1 MNVKKIFITLITV
14 VACVILGAFVLNT
27 LMPNVTT
34 TLINAV
40 EDQIFKATSLKFD
53 FNNDGTIGSN
63 NNNPYAG
70 ENEDETVTGD
80 TGNNVVGFSGAGGAG
95 GGAGG

>member
-40 EDQIFKATSLKFD
+40 EEQIYNATSLRFD
-53 FNNDGTIGSN
+53 FNNDGYIG
-63 NNNPYAG
+63 G
-70 ENEDETVTGD
+70 EDSDTFKGVNEDTTVTGE
-80 TGNNVVGFSGAGGAG
+80 TGDNVVGFGGAG
-95 GGAGG
+95 GGGAGG

>member
-34 TLINAV
+34 TLIDAV
-40 EDQIFKATSLKFD
+40 EDQIFKATSLEFD
-53 FNNDGTIGSN
+53 FNNNKNAGTNSN
-63 NNNPYAG
+63 SYAG
-70 ENEDETVTGD
+70 QNSDDTVTGD
-80 TGNNVVGFSGAGGAG
+80 TGDNVIGFSGAG

>member
-40 EDQIFKATSLKFD
+40 EDQIFKATSLEFD
-53 FNNDGTIGSN
+53 FNNDNNAGTNDNSYVGRNS
-63 NNNPYAG
+63 
-70 ENEDETVTGD
+70 DDTVTGE
-80 TGNNVVGFSGAGGAG
+80 TGDNVIGFSGAGGAG
-95 GGAGG
+95 G

>member
-53 FNNDGTIGSN
+53 FNNDGAIGSN
-63 NNNPYAG
+63 NNTYG
-70 ENEDETVTGD
+70 GVNEDKTVTGE
-80 TGNNVVGFSGAGGAG
+80 TGDNVIGFNSGAG

>member
-40 EDQIFKATSLKFD
+40 EDQIFKATNLKFD
-53 FNNDGTIGSN
+53 FNNDNDAGTNDNS
-63 NNNPYAG
+63 YAG
-70 ENEDETVTGD
+70 QNSDKTVTGD

-95 GGAGG
+95 G

>member
-40 EDQIFKATSLKFD
+40 EDQIFKATSLEFD

-63 NNNPYAG
+63 NNTYG
-70 ENEDETVTGD
+70 GVNEDKTVTGE
-80 TGNNVVGFSGAGGAG
+80 TGDNVIGFNSGAG

>member
-34 TLINAV
+34 TLINTV

-63 NNNPYAG
+63 NNTYEGA
-70 ENEDETVTGD
+70 NEDTTVTGE
-80 TGNNVVGFSGAGGAG
+80 TGDNVIGFNSGAGG
-95 GGAGG
+95 

>member
-40 EDQIFKATSLKFD
+40 EDQIFKATSLEFD
-53 FNNDGTIGSN
+53 FNNDNNAGTNDNSYEGKKS
-63 NNNPYAG
+63 
-70 ENEDETVTGD
+70 DETVNGD
-80 TGNNVVGFSGAGGAG
+80 TDDYVIGFAGGAG
-95 GGAGG
+95 G

>member
-40 EDQIFKATSLKFD
+40 EDQIFKATSLEFD
-53 FNNDGTIGSN
+53 FNNDNNRGTDDNSYVGQNS
-63 NNNPYAG
+63 
-70 ENEDETVTGD
+70 DDTVTGE
-80 TGNNVVGFSGAGGAG
+80 TGDNVIGFNSGAG

>member
-34 TLINAV
+34 TLIDAV
-40 EDQIFKATSLKFD
+40 EDQIFKATSLEFD
-53 FNNDGTIGSN
+53 FNNN
-63 NNNPYAG
+63 NNAGTNTNSYAG
-70 ENEDETVTGD
+70 QNSDDTVTGD
-80 TGNNVVGFSGAGGAG
+80 TGDNVIGFSGAG

>member
-34 TLINAV
+34 TLIDAV
-40 EDQIFKATSLKFD
+40 EDQIFKATSLEFD
-53 FNNDGTIGSN
+53 FNNNKNAGTNTNS
-63 NNNPYAG
+63 YAG
-70 ENEDETVTGD
+70 QNSDDTVTGD
-80 TGNNVVGFSGAGGAG
+80 TGDNVIGFSGAGG
-95 GGAGG
+95 

>member
-1 MNVKKIFITLITV
+1 MNVKKIFITLVTV

-40 EDQIFKATSLKFD
+40 EDQIFKATSLQFD
-53 FNNDGTIGSN
+53 FNNDNNAGDN
-63 NNNPYAG
+63 NNSYVGQKSDNTATDKAG
-70 ENEDETVTGD
+70 D
-80 TGNNVVGFSGAGGAG
+80 NVIGFSGAGG
-95 GGAGG
+95 

>member
-1 MNVKKIFITLITV
+1 MNVKKIFIILITV

-53 FNNDGTIGSN
+53 FNNDNNAGTNDNS
-63 NNNPYAG
+63 YAG
-70 ENEDETVTGD
+70 QNSDDTVTGE
-80 TGNNVVGFSGAGGAG
+80 TGDNVVGFGGAG

>member
-40 EDQIFKATSLKFD
+40 EDQIFKATSLEFD
-53 FNNDGTIGSN
+53 FNNDDNRGTNDKS
-63 NNNPYAG
+63 YAG
-70 ENEDETVTGD
+70 QNSDDTVTGD
-80 TGNNVVGFSGAGGAG
+80 TSDNVIGFNSGAG

>member
-53 FNNDGTIGSN
+53 FNKDNNAGTNDNS
-63 NNNPYAG
+63 YAG
-70 ENEDETVTGD
+70 QNSDDTVTGE
-80 TGNNVVGFSGAGGAG
+80 TGDNVIGFSGAGGAG
-95 GGAGG
+95 G

>member
-34 TLINAV
+34 TLIDAV
-40 EDQIFKATSLKFD
+40 EDQIFKATSLEFD
-53 FNNDGTIGSN
+53 FNNNSNAGTNTNS
-63 NNNPYAG
+63 YAG
-70 ENEDETVTGD
+70 QNSDDTVTGD
-80 TGNNVVGFSGAGGAG
+80 TGDNVIGFNSGAG

>member
-40 EDQIFKATSLKFD
+40 EDQIFKATSLEFD
-53 FNNDGTIGSN
+53 FNNDNNAGTNANSYVGQNS
-63 NNNPYAG
+63 
-70 ENEDETVTGD
+70 DDTVTGE
-80 TGNNVVGFSGAGGAG
+80 TGDNVVGFGGAG
-95 GGAGG
+95 G

>member
-1 MNVKKIFITLITV
+1 MNVKKIFIILITV

-40 EDQIFKATSLKFD
+40 EDQIFKATSLEFD

-63 NNNPYAG
+63 NNTYG
-70 ENEDETVTGD
+70 GVNEDTTVTGE
-80 TGNNVVGFSGAGGAG
+80 TGDNVIGFNSGAG

>member
-40 EDQIFKATSLKFD
+40 EDQIFKATSLEFD
-53 FNNDGTIGSN
+53 FNNDNNAGTNDKSYVGQNS
-63 NNNPYAG
+63 
-70 ENEDETVTGD
+70 DDTVTGD
-80 TGNNVVGFSGAGGAG
+80 TGDNVIGFNSGAG

>member
-27 LMPNVTT
+27 LMPNVTA

-40 EDQIFKATSLKFD
+40 EDQIFKATSLAFD
-53 FNNDGTIGSN
+53 FNNDNNAGTNDNSYVGQKSDN
-63 NNNPYAG
+63 
-70 ENEDETVTGD
+70 TVTGE
-80 TGNNVVGFSGAGGAG
+80 TGDNVIGFSGAGGAG
-95 GGAGG
+95 G

>member
-40 EDQIFKATSLKFD
+40 EDQIFKATSLEFD
-53 FNNDGTIGSN
+53 FNNDGAIGSN
-63 NNNPYAG
+63 NNNPYKG
-70 ENEDETVTGD
+70 VNEDKTVTGE
-80 TGNNVVGFSGAGGAG
+80 TGDNVIGFNSGAG

>member
-40 EDQIFKATSLKFD
+40 EDQIFKATSLEFD
-53 FNNDGTIGSN
+53 FNNDGAIGSN
-63 NNNPYAG
+63 KNTYEG
-70 ENEDETVTGD
+70 VNEDTTVTGE
-80 TGNNVVGFSGAGGAG
+80 TGGNVIGFNSGAG

>member
-40 EDQIFKATSLKFD
+40 EEQIYNATSLKFN
-53 FNNDGTIGSN
+53 FNNDDYIG
-63 NNNPYAG
+63 G
-70 ENEDETVTGD
+70 EGADTFEGVNEDTTVTGE
-80 TGNNVVGFSGAGGAG
+80 TGDNVVGFGGAG
-95 GGAGG
+95 GGGAGG

>member
-53 FNNDGTIGSN
+53 FNNDNNEGTNDNSYVGQNS
-63 NNNPYAG
+63 
-70 ENEDETVTGD
+70 DDTVTGE
-80 TGNNVVGFSGAGGAG
+80 TGDNVVGFGGAG
-95 GGAGG
+95 GGGAGG

>member
-40 EDQIFKATSLKFD
+40 EDQIFKATSLEFD
-53 FNNDGTIGSN
+53 FNNDNNAGTNDNSYEGNKS
-63 NNNPYAG
+63 
-70 ENEDETVTGD
+70 DETVNGD
-80 TGNNVVGFSGAGGAG
+80 TDDYVIGFAGGAG
-95 GGAGG
+95 G

>member
-40 EDQIFKATSLKFD
+40 EDQIFKATSLEFD
-53 FNNDGTIGSN
+53 FNNDGTIGFN
-63 NNNPYAG
+63 NNTYEG
-70 ENEDETVTGD
+70 VNEDKTVTGE
-80 TGNNVVGFSGAGGAG
+80 TGDNVIGFNSGAG

>member
-40 EDQIFKATSLKFD
+40 EEQIYNATSLRFD
-53 FNNDGTIGSN
+53 FNNDGTIGGTGTN
-63 NNNPYAG
+63 TFEG
-70 ENEDETVTGD
+70 VNEDTTVTGD
-80 TGNNVVGFSGAGGAG
+80 TGDNVVGFNSGAG

>member
-40 EDQIFKATSLKFD
+40 EDQIFKATSLEFD
-53 FNNDGTIGSN
+53 FNNDNNAGTNDDSYVGQNS
-63 NNNPYAG
+63 
-70 ENEDETVTGD
+70 DDTVTSETGD
-80 TGNNVVGFSGAGGAG
+80 NVVGFGGAGGAG
-95 GGAGG
+95 G

>member
-34 TLINAV
+34 TLINTV

-53 FNNDGTIGSN
+53 FNNDGIIGSN
-63 NNNPYAG
+63 NNTYEG
-70 ENEDETVTGD
+70 VNEDKTVTGD
-80 TGNNVVGFSGAGGAG
+80 TGDNVIGFNSGAG

>member
-40 EDQIFKATSLKFD
+40 EDQIFKATSLEFD

-63 NNNPYAG
+63 NNTY
-70 ENEDETVTGD
+70 EVVNEDTTVTGE
-80 TGNNVVGFSGAGGAG
+80 TGDNVIGFNSGAG

>member
-34 TLINAV
+34 TLIDAV
-40 EDQIFKATSLKFD
+40 EDQIFKATSLEFD
-53 FNNDGTIGSN
+53 FNNNKNAGTNDNSYVGQNS
-63 NNNPYAG
+63 
-70 ENEDETVTGD
+70 DKTVTGD
-80 TGNNVVGFSGAGGAG
+80 TGDNVIGFSGAGGAG
-95 GGAGG
+95 G

>member
-40 EDQIFKATSLKFD
+40 EDQIFKATSLEFD
-53 FNNDGTIGSN
+53 FNNDNNRGTNDNSYVGQNS
-63 NNNPYAG
+63 
-70 ENEDETVTGD
+70 DDTVTGD
-80 TGNNVVGFSGAGGAG
+80 TGDNVIGFNSGAG

>member
-27 LMPNVTT
+27 LMPNATT

-40 EDQIFKATSLKFD
+40 EDQIFKATSLEFD
-53 FNNDGTIGSN
+53 FNNDNNRGTDDNSYVGQNS
-63 NNNPYAG
+63 
-70 ENEDETVTGD
+70 DDTVTGD
-80 TGNNVVGFSGAGGAG
+80 TGDNVIGFNSGAGG
-95 GGAGG
+95 